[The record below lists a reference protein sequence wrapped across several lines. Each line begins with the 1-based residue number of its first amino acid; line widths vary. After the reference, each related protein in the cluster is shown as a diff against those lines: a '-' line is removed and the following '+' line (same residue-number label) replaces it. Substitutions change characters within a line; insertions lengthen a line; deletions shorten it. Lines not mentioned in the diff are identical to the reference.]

1 MWHGTGWLAELAHG
15 ATGASLAHCG
25 WGSTVKSFIF
35 WAPRV
40 MLPFVLD
47 EPLAT
52 RTMAEKGVNVEV
64 ARDEVEMWLLHVRE
78 WPWCSYH

>member
-1 MWHGTGWLAELAHG
+1 
-15 ATGASLAHCG
+15 
-25 WGSTVKSFIF
+25 
-35 WAPRV
+35 

-64 ARDEVEMWLLHVRE
+64 ARDEVEMWLLYMRE

>member
-1 MWHGTGWLAELAHG
+1 MAWYRVAGGARTRRDRRVPGALRVGLHRQELR
-15 ATGASLAHCG
+15 
-25 WGSTVKSFIF
+25 F
-35 WAPRV
+35 WASAV

-52 RTMAEKGVNVEV
+52 RTMAEEGVNVEV